1 MNVAL
6 KELSGLKKAWKAQ
19 QAKLALERQRALEQA
34 RQEKLRAAR
43 ARAEAEVFR
52 ASIGPVTALPGK
64 WQETALASAQRQA
77 RIKPL
82 PHATQ
87 TLQDEQAVLQE
98 AISDAFDIETLLD
111 TDEALSY
118 RKNGVGQDVLYKLR
132 RGQWR
137 VCAEIDLHGL
147 RTEEAREALL
157 DFLRLSKKNVWRC
170 VRVVHGKGL
179 GSPGKTPVLKS
190 KTLSWLAQ
198 KNEVLAFVQAP
209 PAQGGAGALLVLLAG

>member
-1 MNVAL
+1 MKDEL
-6 KELSGLKKAWKAQ
+6 KHLSDLKKAWKAQ
-19 QAKLALERQRALEQA
+19 QLKQAQERQQALEQA
-34 RQEKLRAAR
+34 RQDKLRAAR
-43 ARAEAEVFR
+43 ARADADVFR
-52 ASIGPVTALPGK
+52 GSVGAVTALPEK
-64 WQETALASAQRQA
+64 WQDTVVASRQRNA
-77 RIKPL
+77 RLKPL
-82 PHATQ
+82 PLASQ

-118 RKNGVGQDVLYKLR
+118 RKSGIGQDVLHKLR

-147 RTEEAREALL
+147 RTDEAREALL
-157 DFLRLSKKNVWRC
+157 AFLRQARKNVWRC

-209 PAQGGAGALLVLLAG
+209 PAQGGAGAILVLLQG